1 MANET
6 YDVVVLEGQTTL
18 DIAIQEYGTIDA
30 IWQIIDDNPS
40 ILTNINSQPVVG
52 QILTIQ
58 KSSSLPNADIRAY
71 FRTNQIKVV

>member
-6 YDVVVLEGQTTL
+6 YDIVILEGQTTL
-18 DIAIQEYGTIDA
+18 DIAIQEYGTLDA

-52 QILTIQ
+52 QILKIQ
-58 KSSSLPNADIRAY
+58 KSSSLPNTDIRAY
-71 FRTNQIKVV
+71 YRTNQIKVV